1 MGVSKEHADPF
12 AMQYLQATIGD
23 WIYYPKTKICGL
35 VIGVDKQTS
44 FMQIHVFNTM
54 DLKWVIQSNF
64 GQYKVL

>member
-1 MGVSKEHADPF
+1 MSKEHADPF
-12 AMQYLQATIGD
+12 AAQFPNAGIDD

-44 FMQIHVFNTM
+44 FMQIHVFGTM